1 MEHHQ
6 TRRPWPQLTKSN
18 ASTRLR
24 FNKTCPL
31 APRLC
36 GACFYVFVWTPSRT
50 QLFSVGQGNETESI
64 QYAQL
69 LVDSFVA
76 TGDEVL
82 LLRAKEIF
90 ENLEETN
97 REDYARLLKH
107 LGTLYSTNGHDPKEA
122 GSEKKNHVLFVM
134 STWWFEIERKAR
146 KFFFV
151 FLAPSSDARSP

>member
-1 MEHHQ
+1 M
-6 TRRPWPQLTKSN
+6 
-18 ASTRLR
+18 
-24 FNKTCPL
+24 
-31 APRLC
+31 
-36 GACFYVFVWTPSRT
+36 
-50 QLFSVGQGNETESI
+50 
-64 QYAQL
+64 
-69 LVDSFVA
+69 A

-151 FLAPSSDARSP
+151 FLAPSSDARSPLVASWLLVAMPGAPSRVLAPSSDARSP